1 MHLER
6 ERMVYV
12 EYSPIKN
19 MDVPHKRYDEQLEKN
34 PYENMIH
41 VYTLMN
47 GFSLQFNVLHQLL
60 YTLLP
65 LID

>member
-1 MHLER
+1 
-6 ERMVYV
+6 
-12 EYSPIKN
+12 